1 MATRARLEQHHV
13 ALNCLRHKR
22 NWERFR
28 RFISDVWFPASAQ
41 KILIAIRTFHERHP
55 ALKQA
60 SFNAIEAILTET
72 RTRVDLGPLRKMA
85 RTEVEV
91 SEVSFVRFIKE
102 HLCGDA
108 IAVHQSTDD
117 PMKGVPE
124 LINKLERIEKITS
137 DTKAGYDYL
146 RTNPMDRMSV
156 SSPTTRIPTPIPG
169 LTRLYRGGISAPDL
183 VTVMGVTDA
192 GKTLLSC
199 AWGAVTIKH
208 AKRVLHI
215 TTETHP
221 QAVASRYDCALLG
234 AGVQWIRRYPD
245 VLARY
250 HERLQSRGA
259 ALVIQDFTGTE
270 ATLADMTKSIDS
282 FISLYGQVD
291 LLLVDRADLLSTNPG
306 KRDYGAFARLWQGM
320 RRTCIE
326 YYIPIIATTQI
337 NREGSAAAG
346 SDTKK
351 LHVAESWAKVCDAD
365 EVISLGA
372 SDEEIRRQ
380 QVTLK
385 ILKTKK
391 VGGYGRDIVCRVDR
405 ARCALVEATPWA
417 RRLPATT

>member
-22 NWERFR
+22 NWDRFQ

-41 KILIAIRTFHERHP
+41 HILNALRTFHHRHP
-55 ALKQA
+55 TLKLA
-60 SFNAIEAILTET
+60 SLNAVEAILTET
-72 RTRVDLGPLRKMA
+72 QTQVDLRPLRRMA

-91 SEVSFVRFIKE
+91 SETSFIRFIKE

-124 LINKLERIEKITS
+124 LINKLERIETITS
-137 DTKAGYDYL
+137 SHKVGYDYL
-146 RTNPMDRMSV
+146 TANPLDRMSV
-156 SSPTTRIPTPIPG
+156 STPNSRIATPIPS

-183 VTVMGVTDA
+183 VTLMGVTDA

-199 AWGAVTIKH
+199 AWGAVTIKQ

-221 QAVASRYDCALLG
+221 QAVASRYDCALIG
-234 AGVQWIRRYPD
+234 AGVQWIRHNPN
-245 VLARY
+245 VLSRS
-250 HERLQSRGA
+250 HKRLRARGA
-259 ALVIQDFTGTE
+259 ALVIQDFTGKET
-270 ATLADMTKSIDS
+270 TVTDMTKSIES
-282 FISLYGQVD
+282 FVSIYGRVD
-291 LLLVDRADLLSTNPG
+291 LLLVDRADLLSTSSG
-306 KRDYGAFARLWQGM
+306 KRDYGAFARLWQSM
-320 RRTCIE
+320 RRVCIE
-326 YYIPIIATTQI
+326 HYIPIVATTQI

-372 SDEEIRRQ
+372 SDEEIRQ
-380 QVTLK
+380 QRVTLK

-391 VGGYGRDIVCRVDR
+391 IGGYGRDIVCRVDR
-405 ARCALVEATPWA
+405 ARCALIETRPWI
-417 RRLPATT
+417 RRLPSRT